1 MYKMELAYKTG
12 GDKRTFKAVD
22 GPEAGLGNISE
33 MFDKRETFKRQ
44 IFTSVDGQ

>member
-1 MYKMELAYKTG
+1 MELAYKKG
-12 GDKRTFKAVD
+12 GDKKTFKSVD

-33 MFDKRETFKRQ
+33 VFDKREVFKRQ